1 MPVTIARK
9 RPTLDQ
15 VRRWPA
21 TCTVADAALALGV
34 SRSTLYEA
42 LARGERPVQ
51 VVTVSRRTQVLTH
64 SLVAALE
71 GRAAA

>member
-1 MPVTIARK
+1 MPATIARK

-21 TCTVADAALALGV
+21 TVTVAEAALALGV
-34 SRSTLYEA
+34 SRSALYEA
-42 LARGERPVQ
+42 LARGDRPVQ
-51 VVTVSRRTQVLTH
+51 VITVGSRLKVLTH
-64 SLVAALE
+64 SLVATLE

>member
-15 VRRWPA
+15 VRLWPP
-21 TCTVADAALALGV
+21 TCTITEGALALGV
-34 SRSTLYEA
+34 SRSALYEA

-51 VVTVSRRTQVLTH
+51 VITVGHRMKVLTA
-64 SLVAALE
+64 SLVATLE